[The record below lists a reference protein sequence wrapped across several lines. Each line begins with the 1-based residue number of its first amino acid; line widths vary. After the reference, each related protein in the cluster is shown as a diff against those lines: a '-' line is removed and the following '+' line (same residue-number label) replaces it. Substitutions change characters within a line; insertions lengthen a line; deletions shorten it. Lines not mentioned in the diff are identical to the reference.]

1 VKSGSI
7 ATLLAL
13 LVAATALRPQI
24 VGAGPLFPEIQDDL
38 GTSHA
43 VVGLL
48 GTIPVLCMGLFAP
61 PGAVLARRIGTRS
74 TMTISLALVGV
85 FGIGRAVV
93 PDVWLLIL
101 LTWPIGIGMG
111 LAGAIAPI
119 AVKERFPARPAL
131 GTGTY
136 TMGIQIGA
144 TTSAAVVVP
153 IAAWLGG
160 WRWSLVVISIA
171 ACAALLLWLVLT
183 WGEPPHRPRTERR
196 PRLPWRSPTAWLLV
210 VVFAVMSSG
219 YYGVNAWLPDAYV
232 EHGWS
237 EKSAGALLA
246 VFSVMAVPS
255 SLVVPWLSDRRGGR
269 RPYIIGMSA
278 LFALATA
285 GLITLPSLAWGC
297 ALVAGIAQGSLF
309 ALVLTVPL
317 DVEQRPDHVGA
328 LIGMM
333 LGLGYMAGAV
343 SPFLLGGVRD
353 LTGSFDAP
361 LWLACGF
368 MVLIGVASLA
378 LPRGQH
384 RPA

>member
-1 VKSGSI
+1 
-7 ATLLAL
+7 
-13 LVAATALRPQI
+13 
-24 VGAGPLFPEIQDDL
+24 
-38 GTSHA
+38 
-43 VVGLL
+43 
-48 GTIPVLCMGLFAP
+48 
-61 PGAVLARRIGTRS
+61 
-74 TMTISLALVGV
+74 
-85 FGIGRAVV
+85 
-93 PDVWLLIL
+93 
-101 LTWPIGIGMG
+101 
-111 LAGAIAPI
+111 
-119 AVKERFPARPAL
+119 
-131 GTGTY
+131 
-136 TMGIQIGA
+136 
-144 TTSAAVVVP
+144 
-153 IAAWLGG
+153 
-160 WRWSLVVISIA
+160 
-171 ACAALLLWLVLT
+171 
-183 WGEPPHRPRTERR
+183 
-196 PRLPWRSPTAWLLV
+196 
-210 VVFAVMSSG
+210 
-219 YYGVNAWLPDAYV
+219 
-232 EHGWS
+232 
-237 EKSAGALLA
+237 
-246 VFSVMAVPS
+246 MAVPS